1 VGSDASNPVRS
12 RLTASVERSGQVA
25 VMRLEGTLTRSSA
38 TSARR
43 NILKWLADGPRVLVL
58 DLSRLTVPDTA
69 SVTLFGA
76 MADAAMTRPGQ
87 ELVVA
92 APSLSVLAAL
102 ERLSPRWLRV
112 FDSVVDALDA
122 IDGLVPRRF
131 RELVPPWPGAQWQ
144 ARRLVDQACATWGM
158 DGLVDPARAIVS
170 ALVGNAARHART
182 DMIVTL
188 TQTSRYLLISV
199 RDGTRDDLA
208 LSGPDHPD
216 FPGHRG
222 LVLVHELSREWGVHD
237 VPDGKI
243 VWASLRRPDQTGR
256 PTKINPTGWT

>member
-1 VGSDASNPVRS
+1 MSGSGTPYPMGSTLS
-12 RLTASVERSGQVA
+12 ASVERAGQVA
-25 VMRLEGTLTRSSA
+25 IMHLDGELSRASA
-38 TSARR
+38 VRARR
-43 NILKWLADGPRVLVL
+43 SILKWLADGPRVLVL
-58 DLSRLTVPDTA
+58 DLSRLTVSERA
-69 SVTLFGA
+69 NITLFGA

-102 ERLSPRWLRV
+102 ERLSPHWLRV
-112 FDSVVDALDA
+112 FDSVGDALDA
-122 IDGLVPRRF
+122 VDGLVRRRF
-131 RELVPPWPGAQWQ
+131 RELVPAWAGAQWQ
-144 ARRLVDQACATWGM
+144 ARRLVDQACATWGF
-158 DGLVDPARAIVS
+158 DDVVDPARAIVS
-170 ALVGNAARHART
+170 ALVGNAARHAGT

-199 RDGTRDDLA
+199 RDGTRDEVT

-216 FPGHRG
+216 FPGRRG

-243 VWASLRRPDQTGR
+243 VWASLRRPDQPAR
-256 PTKINPTGWT
+256 